1 MVGRRCDGSGVVVPG
16 LCALGRIFVGG
27 IDPINPRV
35 ETGEEVKDCVLE
47 AAEHIEPCRL
57 GTCDDCGFAPCDDTS
72 TTRETAFGKIQAR
85 VAGTQLAAQELR
97 L

>member
-1 MVGRRCDGSGVVVPG
+1 VGRRCDGSGVVVPG
-16 LCALGRIFVGG
+16 LCALGRIFVGV

-35 ETGEEVKDCVLE
+35 ETAEEVKDRVLE
-47 AAEHIEPCRL
+47 AAEHIEPSRL

-72 TTRETAFGKIQAR
+72 TTRETAFAKIQAR